1 MSTTPVRNEPR
12 VGWSPARRSAWYHF
26 EFYRQTWRGSVIS
39 NFLFPILYLG
49 SMGMGVGHLVNA
61 HAGLVEGHPYL
72 DFVAP
77 GLLAMTTMQ
86 VGSGESM
93 WPILGGLKWTR
104 NYHAA
109 IATPLTPDDVLAGKV
124 LFVAARMFFTGVVYL
139 GVMLAFGV
147 VTSWWALLL
156 PFVGVLVGLAFTTP
170 LIAFSSTLESDAPF
184 ALVQR
189 FLLTP
194 MFLFSATFYPISQ
207 YPAALRPVVQIMPLY
222 HGVELSRSA
231 AFGSGVWTAMLAH
244 CLVLV
249 MLTVAGWWW
258 ARRNFR
264 RRLVL

>member
-93 WPILGGLKWTR
+93 WPILGDRKSTR
-104 NYHAA
+104 LNSSHTD
-109 IATPLTPDDVLAGKV
+109 IS
-124 LFVAARMFFTGVVYL
+124 RM
-139 GVMLAFGV
+139 
-147 VTSWWALLL
+147 
-156 PFVGVLVGLAFTTP
+156 P
-170 LIAFSSTLESDAPF
+170 SSA
-184 ALVQR
+184 
-189 FLLTP
+189 
-194 MFLFSATFYPISQ
+194 
-207 YPAALRPVVQIMPLY
+207 
-222 HGVELSRSA
+222 
-231 AFGSGVWTAMLAH
+231 
-244 CLVLV
+244 
-249 MLTVAGWWW
+249 
-258 ARRNFR
+258 
-264 RRLVL
+264 

>member
-1 MSTTPVRNEPR
+1 M
-12 VGWSPARRSAWYHF
+12 
-26 EFYRQTWRGSVIS
+26 
-39 NFLFPILYLG
+39 
-49 SMGMGVGHLVNA
+49 
-61 HAGLVEGHPYL
+61 
-72 DFVAP
+72 
-77 GLLAMTTMQ
+77 
-86 VGSGESM
+86 
-93 WPILGGLKWTR
+93 
-104 NYHAA
+104 
-109 IATPLTPDDVLAGKV
+109 
-124 LFVAARMFFTGVVYL
+124 
-139 GVMLAFGV
+139 
-147 VTSWWALLL
+147 
-156 PFVGVLVGLAFTTP
+156 
-170 LIAFSSTLESDAPF
+170 ESDAPF